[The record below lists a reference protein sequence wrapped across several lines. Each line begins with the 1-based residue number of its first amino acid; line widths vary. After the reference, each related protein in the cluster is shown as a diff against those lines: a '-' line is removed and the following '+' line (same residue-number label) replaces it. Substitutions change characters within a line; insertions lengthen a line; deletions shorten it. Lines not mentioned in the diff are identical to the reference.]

1 MTNMFERFHYGLQ
14 RFMYG
19 RNGSDQL
26 SWALILAG
34 ILLCVISSLTDI
46 GILYAVGYI
55 PLIFAIYR
63 MYSRN
68 LEKRHQENTRFLNFF
83 TRIKDRQN
91 RYFSCPACR
100 QMVRVPRGKGRI
112 NIRCPKCGRQFIRKT

>member
-1 MTNMFERFHYGLQ
+1 MTNMFERIRYGLQ

-46 GILYAVGYI
+46 GILYGSGVYPTGVCDLSHVLQKSGEAPPGKYPV
-55 PLIFAIYR
+55 P
-63 MYSRN
+63 
-68 LEKRHQENTRFLNFF
+68 QFF
-83 TRIKDRQN
+83 YQN
-91 RYFSCPACR
+91 
-100 QMVRVPRGKGRI
+100 
-112 NIRCPKCGRQFIRKT
+112 

>member
-1 MTNMFERFHYGLQ
+1 MFERIRYGLQ

-55 PLIFAIYR
+55 PLVFAIYR

-68 LEKRHQENTRFLNFF
+68 LEKRDQENTRFLNFF

-91 RYFSCPACR
+91 RYFSCPDCR